1 MSDIQMMKIINQEI
15 RNKWKFIV
23 IIGIV
28 FAFIFIISR
37 NIEGKFV
44 IQSGDVVI
52 TRIISCKN
60 KNDNFDY
67 LNYDK
72 YIMSTTNMMN
82 FYKYSK
88 NKIDYNKLLIGWEIK
103 SDLQKEDWL
112 RKHFKVFYFGNGKL
126 EIQLRIMHYE
136 PKDIKYI
143 KENGNYILDN
153 LTDYIN
159 KLDLN
164 NNFIIEQSFV
174 SMPQELTIPRNRIL
188 LKYGIIG
195 FFLGEI
201 LTLVLIILNGVRKN
215 HGRSI

>member
-1 MSDIQMMKIINQEI
+1 MQKIN
-15 RNKWKFIV
+15 
-23 IIGIV
+23 
-28 FAFIFIISR
+28 
-37 NIEGKFV
+37 
-44 IQSGDVVI
+44 
-52 TRIISCKN
+52 
-60 KNDNFDY
+60 
-67 LNYDK
+67 
-72 YIMSTTNMMN
+72 
-82 FYKYSK
+82 KYSK
-88 NKIDYNKLLIGWEIK
+88 NKIDYNKLVIGWEIK

-112 RKHFKVFYFGNGKL
+112 QKHFKVFYFGNGKL
-126 EIQLRIMHYE
+126 EIQLRIMHSE

-159 KLDLN
+159 KLDSN
-164 NNFIIEQSFV
+164 NSFIIEQSFV

-195 FFLGEI
+195 FFLGEF

>member
-72 YIMSTTNMMN
+72 YIMSTTNIMN

-126 EIQLRIMHYE
+126 EIQLRIMHSE

-159 KLDLN
+159 KLDSN
-164 NNFIIEQSFV
+164 NSFIIEQSFV

-195 FFLGEI
+195 FFLGEF